1 MSDHIELLP
10 QKNHV
15 KIAKQDDVR
24 KLLRFFNIPE
34 DSKQFY
40 EDIFKVADD
49 NIEDVPYYDEDND

>member
-1 MSDHIELLP
+1 MSDHLQLLP

-34 DSKQFY
+34 DAKQFY
-40 EDIFKVADD
+40 EDIFKVVDE
-49 NIEDVPYYDEDND
+49 NIEDVPYCDEDND